1 MGMSDLNERLNQL
14 EQGAL
19 NFLFPRRCPFCNQH
33 IGNKELICAGC
44 EKKLP
49 YTGDR
54 AVRQTNV
61 LGAYEAVHPE
71 RIAGKR
77 FLLVDDICT
86 TGSTLGEAARVLRQ
100 AGAADVLGLTL
111 AITREE

>member
-1 MGMSDLNERLNQL
+1 MGAVPASSLMLVKAANVDEAARTVTEIVPVNKITGHMCGL
-14 EQGAL
+14 
-19 NFLFPRRCPFCNQH
+19 H
-33 IGNKELICAGC
+33 IRNMENSVKDG
-44 EKKLP
+44 
-49 YTGDR
+49 
-54 AVRQTNV
+54 
-61 LGAYEAVHPE
+61 
-71 RIAGKR
+71 R

>member
-1 MGMSDLNERLNQL
+1 MEWHVEPQEIPAQNSGQPAPVRP
-14 EQGAL
+14 GG
-19 NFLFPRRCPFCNQH
+19 RRRR
-33 IGNKELICAGC
+33 
-44 EKKLP
+44 
-49 YTGDR
+49 R
-54 AVRQTNV
+54 ANV

-111 AITREE
+111 AVTREE

>member
-1 MGMSDLNERLNQL
+1 MTRPGIWPEACAWS
-14 EQGAL
+14 GTWS
-19 NFLFPRRCPFCNQH
+19 PRRP
-33 IGNKELICAGC
+33 CAKFWTTRPSPAW
-44 EKKLP
+44 E
-49 YTGDR
+49 DADARR
-54 AVRQTNV
+54 ANV

-111 AITREE
+111 AVTREE